1 MDDFI
6 AEQAFAQQ
14 CVAKDS
20 RVILD
25 GAASKSAASPV

>member
-6 AEQAFAQQ
+6 TEQAFAQQ

-20 RVILD
+20 RVIFD
-25 GAASKSAASPV
+25 RAAPKSAASPV